1 MSRRDRPER
10 RCLHCRLPHALCL
23 CAEVPALS
31 TSTSLLL
38 LLHRDEERKPTNTGQ
53 LAARC
58 LKNSRVVV
66 TGDLQRPLPAPL
78 VHEDHRV
85 LLLFPA
91 DDAVDLRTVVDDGD
105 QRPRTLVVPDG
116 TWRQASKARQ
126 RIEGLQHATCV
137 TLPPGPPTSYQLRA
151 EPKDG
156 GLATLEAIARAF
168 AVLEGER
175 GANVEAALLRV
186 FRLQVQR
193 TLWMRGALR
202 DDQVEGGIPAAAHT
216 EHLRG

>member
-1 MSRRDRPER
+1 VR
-10 RCLHCRLPHALCL
+10 CRLPHALCL
-23 CAEVPALS
+23 CAEVPAVS
-31 TSTSLLL
+31 TSTALLL

-58 LKNSRVVV
+58 LTNSRVVV
-66 TGDLQRPLPAPL
+66 TGDLQRPLPSPL
-78 VHEDHRV
+78 LPADHRV

-91 DDAVDLRTVVDDGD
+91 DDAVDLRTILDDGD
-105 QRPRTLVVPDG
+105 PRPRTLVVPDG

-126 RIEGLQHATCV
+126 RIEGLQQATCV

-151 EPKDG
+151 EPKES

-168 AVLEGER
+168 AVLEAER
-175 GANVEAALLRV
+175 GSEVEAALLRV

-202 DDQVEGGIPAAAHT
+202 DDEVEGGIPAAAHA